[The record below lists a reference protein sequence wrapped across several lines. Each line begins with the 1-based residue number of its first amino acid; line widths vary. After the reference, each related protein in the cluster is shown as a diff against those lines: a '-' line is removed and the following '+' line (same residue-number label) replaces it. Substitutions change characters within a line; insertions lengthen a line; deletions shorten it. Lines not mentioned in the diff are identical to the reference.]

1 MKIKLILISVVALS
15 FILNSCGKGSIEDKL
30 VGDWQQISVGQ
41 IPENTVVKWTFS
53 ADHRLFQT
61 VTVNDTIIASIDTAE
76 WSVEYNM
83 ATKNTV
89 FIDNLS
95 ANADGTHLIHELDD
109 YLSIQRVEF
118 TNGHGDGSYMWF
130 EFEKL

>member
-1 MKIKLILISVVALS
+1 MKIKLLLISVVALLFLLS
-15 FILNSCGKGSIEDKL
+15 SCGKGSIEDKL

-61 VTVNDTIIASIDTAE
+61 KTVQDVVTIDTAE
-76 WSVEYNM
+76 WSVEYNI

-95 ANADGTHLIHELDD
+95 PDQNGTFLIHDIKD